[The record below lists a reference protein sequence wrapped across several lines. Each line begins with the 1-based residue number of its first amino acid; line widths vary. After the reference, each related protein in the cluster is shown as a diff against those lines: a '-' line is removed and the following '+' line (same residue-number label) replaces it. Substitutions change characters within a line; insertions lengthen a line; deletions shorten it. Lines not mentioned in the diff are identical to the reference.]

1 MRGEPMRGESM
12 IRGSR
17 RWIRRAVL
25 ACALSVAAAGGR
37 DLQAQGQRPP
47 AEHGERREAL
57 ERRVRERIAAEVKDR
72 LQLTDAQTQRLGE
85 TNRRFE
91 ERRRLLLAEERTT
104 RMALREQLMRR
115 DSADQRRVGTLVDQL
130 ISVQR
135 RRIDL
140 VEQEQREL
148 AGFLTPVQR
157 ATYLSMQDQ
166 MRRRMEEMRGG
177 RRRPGARGR
186 PGPGSP

>member
-1 MRGEPMRGESM
+1 MRGSSIGSSGKAM
-12 IRGSR
+12 IRS
-17 RWIRRAVL
+17 AVL
-25 ACALSVAAAGGR
+25 AALLIATAGGVR
-37 DLQAQGQRPP
+37 ELQAQGGRPP
-47 AEHGERREAL
+47 AEQGARREAL
-57 ERRVRERIAAEVKDR
+57 ERRVRERIAAEVQDR
-72 LQLTDAQTQRLGE
+72 LQLTDVQTQRLGE
-85 TNRRFE
+85 TNRKFE
-91 ERRRLLLAEERTT
+91 ERRRLLLAEEGTT
-104 RMALREQLMRR
+104 RMGLREQLMRR

-177 RRRPGARGR
+177 QRRGGRGR

>member
-1 MRGEPMRGESM
+1 MRGSSLGRSGTVFFRS
-12 IRGSR
+12 
-17 RWIRRAVL
+17 AVL
-25 ACALSVAAAGGR
+25 AGLLTAAGAGGR
-37 DLQAQGQRPP
+37 ELEAQGGRAP
-47 AEHGERREAL
+47 AEHRARREAL
-57 ERRVRERIAAEVKDR
+57 ERRVRERIAAEVQDR
-72 LQLTDAQTQRLGE
+72 LQLTDVQTQRLGE
-85 TNRRFE
+85 TNRKFE

-104 RMALREQLMRR
+104 RMGLREQLMRG
-115 DSADQRRVGTLVDQL
+115 DSADQKRVGTLVDQL

-148 AGFLTPVQR
+148 AGFLTAVQR

-177 RRRPGARGR
+177 QRRGGRGR
-186 PGPGSP
+186 PGSGSP